1 MGGPARI
8 GNGSQNRFGDSIG
21 ILPYL
26 AVPESHDA
34 PAELFEKARPRF
46 IPLIIFDML
55 ATVDFDG
62 DPRRSTSEIKDIAPD
77 RKLARESRT
86 GVAQALP

>member
-8 GNGSQNRFGDSIG
+8 GNGSPNRFGDSIG

-34 PAELFEKARPRF
+34 PAELFEKARPYRIAF
-46 IPLIIFDML
+46 SVFDML

-62 DPRRSTSEIKDIAPD
+62 DPRRSTSEIKDIAPNGE
-77 RKLARESRT
+77 LAREARAS
-86 GVAQALP
+86 VAQAFP